1 MKYHHEISPCLLGHP
16 LLIPWTLETIIPYLS
31 WNITQKI
38 SMKNHTNF
46 QDYHHE
52 VWDFYLL
59 ISWSSSIS
67 SNPGDFLWW
76 MVTFTV
82 NFHDLGWQY
91 GSSQEVRWIAP
102 MWWPTT
108 RNCRRWRSL
117 GKSWLWNVM
126 NQLIG
131 GTAIYLVWLPGDSYV
146 FICVCQRIE
155 NRARKTDV
163 FENVLV
169 RY

>member
-1 MKYHHEISPCLLGHP
+1 MRYHHVCWD
-16 LLIPWTLETIIPYLS
+16 IPYLSHWILETIIPYLS

-38 SMKNHTNF
+38 SMKNHTF
-46 QDYHHE
+46 Y
-52 VWDFYLL
+52 FRIITMKYGTFIYLL

-67 SNPGDFLWW
+67 SMNLAIFCDGDFHREFSW
-76 MVTFTV
+76 
-82 NFHDLGWQY
+82 LGMILL
-91 GSSQEVRWIAP
+91 SSQEVRWIAP

-131 GTAIYLVWLPGDSYV
+131 GTAVYLVWLPGNSYV

-155 NRARKTDV
+155 NRASKTDV